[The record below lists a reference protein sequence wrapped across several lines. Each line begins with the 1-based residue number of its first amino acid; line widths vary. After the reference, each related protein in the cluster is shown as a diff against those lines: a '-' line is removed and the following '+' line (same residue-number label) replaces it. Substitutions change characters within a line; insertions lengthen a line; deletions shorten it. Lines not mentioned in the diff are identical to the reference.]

1 MFLTTCC
8 CSARLGLCSATLAC
22 CRGPQTG
29 VAVEIAMHDLDAPRM
44 DAVSPVARSRTERH
58 LFAFSG
64 IAFEVL
70 ADPRARF
77 QLPDT
82 YLEHLDDGGHGPV
95 LAKVICSAC
104 SDPARQAAARVGDE
118 RALTFRHS
126 GPHTQILSS
135 IMLAEISE
143 VGLGKYA
150 AAARI
155 APNSSSASALV
166 FGMASAI
173 VQRHGGL
180 NLHAAAI
187 ELDGR
192 AVLFLGPS
200 GAGKST
206 AAGLSG
212 APVFAN
218 DRVCVAPDDAGQFWA
233 FSLPGG
239 EPVAGASRSER
250 RALPLAGCFRVR
262 QAPQGATPALRVSSG
277 VSGLFALREAASSG
291 DCGPTAENDLLQS
304 IQRLCEQVPTF
315 ELHTVLDVP
324 IAALLRAGLQAAGGH
339 DALA

>member
-1 MFLTTCC
+1 
-8 CSARLGLCSATLAC
+8 
-22 CRGPQTG
+22 
-29 VAVEIAMHDLDAPRM
+29 MHDLNAPRM
-44 DAVSPVARSRTERH
+44 DALSAVARSRTERH

-77 QLPDT
+77 ELPDA
-82 YLEHLDDGGHGPV
+82 YLEHVDEDGHGPV
-95 LAKVICSAC
+95 LAEVICSAC
-104 SDPARQAAARVGDE
+104 CDPARQAAARAGEE
-118 RALTFRHS
+118 RAITFRHS
-126 GPHTQILSS
+126 GAHTEILSS
-135 IMLAEISE
+135 MMVAEILE
-143 VGLGKYA
+143 VGVGKYA

-155 APNSSSASALV
+155 APNARSVSALV
-166 FGMASAI
+166 FGVASAI

-180 NLHAAAI
+180 NLHAAAV

-262 QAPQGATPALRVSSG
+262 QAPHNATPSMRLTSG
-277 VSGLFALREAASSG
+277 VSALFVLREAASTG
-291 DCGPTAENDLLQS
+291 DCGPAAEQDLLQS
-304 IQRLCEQVPTF
+304 IQLLCDQVPVF
-315 ELHTVLDVP
+315 ELDAVLDVP
-324 IAALLRAGLQAAGGH
+324 IGALLRAGLRPAGGSH
-339 DALA
+339 GVA